1 MSRIGKLPITL
12 PEGVSVELKSDEI
25 FVNGPK
31 GKLSQKFLKDKIQVK
46 VEDNQIIVSIEKEDS
61 KELKAYWGL
70 YRSLFNNLVIGV
82 TEGFERKLEI
92 NGVGYRG
99 TVSGNKLNLNLGY
112 SHPIEFALPEGVT
125 AIIEGNII
133 TLSGINKQLVGETA
147 SKIRRL
153 RKPDVYK
160 AKGIKYLEEVIIKKE
175 GKTAAKGE

>member
-12 PEGVSVELKSDEI
+12 PEGVSVELKSDEV
-25 FVNGPK
+25 FVSGPK
-31 GKLSQKFLKDKIQVK
+31 GKLSQKFLKNKVQVK
-46 VEDNQIIVSIEKEDS
+46 VEENQIIVSIEDESS
-61 KELKAYWGL
+61 KDLKAYWGL

-82 TEGFERKLEI
+82 SEGFERKMEI

-99 TVSGNKLNLNLGY
+99 VVSGNKINFNLGY
-112 SHPIEFALPEGVT
+112 SHPIEFVLPEGVS
-125 AIIEGNII
+125 AVIEGNII
-133 TLSGINKQLVGETA
+133 TLSSINKQLVGNTA